1 MTFDLARRRLERF
14 CAEVLGCRVP
24 VKDGAWYKSK
34 FIDIGASGDGDEA
47 CFVEC
52 PCGSGR
58 VRKVGERDDRVIGE
72 SL

>member
-52 PCGSGR
+52 PCSSGR
-58 VRKVGERDDRVIGE
+58 MGKVGEMTE
-72 SL
+72 S

>member
-14 CAEVLGCRVP
+14 CAEVLGYRVP
-24 VKDGAWYKSK
+24 VKDGALYKGK

-52 PCGSGR
+52 PGGSGR
-58 VRKVGERDDRVIGE
+58 MRKVGERDDRVIGE